1 MQALDY
7 LKAFGVSLLLLVSN
21 VLIAFGV
28 MAVYGHLIDPGHD
41 QAYYEA
47 AALRIA
53 PWSSVDAGAALF
65 FAAAWAFGIRC
76 PSRNALVFALTFTV
90 LYAAVDLAIIFAAGA
105 WGQQLTLLALSLGSK
120 FVAAVLGA
128 RLAVSVRAR
137 Q

>member
-53 PWSSVDAGAALF
+53 PWSSVVAGAALF
-65 FAAAWAFGIRC
+65 LPPPG
-76 PSRNALVFALTFTV
+76 
-90 LYAAVDLAIIFAAGA
+90 
-105 WGQQLTLLALSLGSK
+105 
-120 FVAAVLGA
+120 
-128 RLAVSVRAR
+128 RLAFDAPRAMRLYSRLHSPCFTRRLILRSFLRQALGVSSSRCLRFRSGVSSLRLFSAR
-137 Q
+137 GWPYL